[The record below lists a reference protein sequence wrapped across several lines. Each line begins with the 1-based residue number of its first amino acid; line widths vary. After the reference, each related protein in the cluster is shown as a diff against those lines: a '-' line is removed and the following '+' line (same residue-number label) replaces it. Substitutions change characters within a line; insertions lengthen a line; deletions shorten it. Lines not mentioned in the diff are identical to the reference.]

1 MQVKWCRISSTNS
14 IYGFDSTEHQ
24 VEPPNLPSQ
33 CVSLSWHGRG
43 WVCCKASWW
52 TTKNGGFCLVQ
63 YYRYTSPEGKMV
75 TFLQQQLCKIDKKS
89 RLCTKSRF
97 QESCTSRA
105 KIGAHRWGERF
116 PRHWSQQLPKPRERW
131 VCTICAALHPM
142 RALPDLV
149 LGIWLKRKGK
159 PIPLIVARCQEPL
172 LCVPKDPSHWSF
184 WSQKKLHVSLQI
196 QRPLFL
202 FRANWTLFS
211 CKLYK

>member
-1 MQVKWCRISSTNS
+1 MFFKGTIF
-14 IYGFDSTEHQ
+14 GFDSTEHQ

-43 WVCCKASWW
+43 WVCCKGSWW

-75 TFLQQQLCKIDKKS
+75 TFLQQQLCENCQKNVVSAPNPNLDS
-89 RLCTKSRF
+89 RKVVQAAQKLVHTV
-97 QESCTSRA
+97 
-105 KIGAHRWGERF
+105 GARDS
-116 PRHWSQQLPKPRERW
+116 PARHWSQQLARPKDG
-131 VCTICAALHPM
+131 CAPSVQLLHPI

-149 LGIWLKRKGK
+149 LGMLKRKGK
-159 PIPLIVARCQEPL
+159 PIPLIVATCQEPL
-172 LCVPKDPSHWSF
+172 LCVPEDPSRWSF
-184 WSQKKLHVSLQI
+184 WSQKTLYVSLQI

-211 CKLYK
+211 CKLYR